1 MEDKK
6 TSAAKLAANDRWDKK
21 QGRFLI
27 RFKPGEKER
36 IQAHAESLGMSLNG
50 YIVAL
55 IEKDM
60 GGGS

>member
-1 MEDKK
+1 MAYSEAQKRATAKYMKEHLEDIKVRVP
-6 TSAAKLAANDRWDKK
+6 TGQRDKIK
-21 QGRFLI
+21 
-27 RFKPGEKER
+27 
-36 IQAHAESLGMSLNG
+36 AHAEALGMSLNG